1 MGGGRD
7 QEIRVKGEE
16 EASKREMCVCP
27 LSRVSCVSH
36 ASNCWYFCV
45 FYSLPFHSLI
55 LNLLFFFFL
64 AYILPY
70 PIFSFSPFLSSPLP
84 SSSSF
89 LFILPS
95 VSFPLF
101 FPSPLPSVS
110 FPPLS
115 PLLYFASANYMNS
128 GVLMS
133 LLPTCVQRCYFY
145 LPSLPNLPNL
155 LISPF
160 FFFFRLCIIY

>member
-1 MGGGRD
+1 
-7 QEIRVKGEE
+7 
-16 EASKREMCVCP
+16 MCVLSAVCP
-27 LSRVSCVSH
+27 VYPIPVIVGISVSFIPFLSIPSFSIC
-36 ASNCWYFCV
+36 
-45 FYSLPFHSLI
+45 
-55 LNLLFFFFL
+55 FFFFL

-160 FFFFRLCIIY
+160 FFFRLCIIY